1 MTNAAANS
9 KGDSMS
15 DPLLLETI
23 DDQGVMTLTLN
34 HDPTRNALT
43 GNGLAEALL
52 DAFARIETNPKVKVL
67 ILTAQGK
74 VFSSGGSFNEMARQI
89 EPEVSSAALRQE
101 YRHGIQ
107 RLPLA
112 LYQLEI
118 PTIAAVNGMA
128 IGAGCDLACMCDIR
142 IASETASF
150 AESFVKVGIIPG
162 DGGAWFLPRIIGM
175 ARAVE
180 MSMTGEPVDASTA
193 LAWGLVSRVV
203 PQSHLQ
209 TAALELAHKMTHTS
223 SDVIRMTKR
232 LLREGQHSSLA
243 NLLELSAAYQA
254 IAHKTPEHAEI
265 VRAFMARKSSKK

>member
-1 MTNAAANS
+1 MA
-9 KGDSMS
+9 GDV
-15 DPLLLETI
+15 LLEAV
-23 DDQGVMTLTLN
+23 DEKGVMILTLN
-34 HDPTRNALT
+34 HEPTRNALT
-43 GNGLAEALL
+43 GTGLTEALL
-52 DAFARIETNPKVKVL
+52 DAFARVERERDIKAL
-67 ILTAQGK
+67 ILTARGK
-74 VFSSGGSFNEMARQI
+74 VFSSGGKIDEMARQI

-112 LYQLEI
+112 LYHLEV
-118 PTIAAVNGMA
+118 PTIAAVNGLA

-142 IASETASF
+142 IASDRASF

-162 DGGAWFLPRIIGM
+162 DGGAWFLPRIVGM

-180 MSMTGEPVDASTA
+180 MSMTGEPVDAHTA

-203 PQSHLQ
+203 TDDQLMP
-209 TAALELAHKMTHTS
+209 AATELAHKMTANS
-223 SDVIRMTKR
+223 PDIIRLTKR
-232 LLREGQHSSLA
+232 LLRESQQSSLA

-265 VRAFMARKSSKK
+265 VRNFMARKSKKKE

>member
-1 MTNAAANS
+1 MTDAV
-9 KGDSMS
+9 
-15 DPLLLETI
+15 LLETV

-34 HDPTRNALT
+34 HEPTRNALT
-43 GNGLAEALL
+43 GTGLTEALL
-52 DAFARIETNPKVKVL
+52 AAFDRIERNREIKAL
-67 ILTAQGK
+67 ILTANGK
-74 VFSSGGSFNEMARQI
+74 VFSSGGKIDEMARQI
-89 EPEVSSAALRQE
+89 KPDVSSAALRQE

-112 LYQLEI
+112 LYQLEV

-162 DGGAWFLPRIIGM
+162 DGGAWFLPRIVGM

-180 MSMTGEPVDASTA
+180 MSMTGEAVDADTA
-193 LAWGLVSRVV
+193 LSWGLVSRVV
-203 PQSHLQ
+203 PQEQLM
-209 TAALELAHKMTHTS
+209 TAAFELAHKMARNS
-223 SDVIRMTKR
+223 PDIVRLTKR
-232 LLREGQHSSLA
+232 LLREGQQSSLS

-254 IAHKTPEHAEI
+254 IAHKTPEHALL
-265 VRAFMARKSSKK
+265 VQAFMDRKSKNKI

>member
-1 MTNAAANS
+1 
-9 KGDSMS
+9 MS
-15 DPLLLETI
+15 EPVLLEAI

-34 HDPTRNALT
+34 HTPTRNALT
-43 GNGLAEALL
+43 GTGLTEALL
-52 DAFARIETNPKVKVL
+52 DAFARIERNRDIKAL

-74 VFSSGGSFNEMARQI
+74 VFSSGGKIDEMARQI
-89 EPEVSSAALRQE
+89 QPEVSAAALRQE

-112 LYQLEI
+112 LYHLEV

-142 IASETASF
+142 IAAQTASF

-162 DGGAWFLPRIIGM
+162 DGGAWFLPRIVGM

-180 MSMTGEPVDASTA
+180 MSMTGEPVDAQTA

-203 PQSHLQ
+203 PDEQLLG
-209 TAALELAHKMTHTS
+209 AATELAHKMTS
-223 SDVIRMTKR
+223 NSPDIIRMTKR
-232 LLREGQHSSLA
+232 LLREGQQSSLS
-243 NLLELSAAYQA
+243 NLLELSAAFQA

-265 VRAFMARKSSKK
+265 VQAFMAKKAQKKP

>member
-1 MTNAAANS
+1 MTDAV
-9 KGDSMS
+9 
-15 DPLLLETI
+15 LLETV

-34 HDPTRNALT
+34 HEPTRNALT
-43 GNGLAEALL
+43 GTGLTEALL
-52 DAFARIETNPKVKVL
+52 AAFERIERNREIKAL
-67 ILTAQGK
+67 ILTATGK
-74 VFSSGGSFNEMARQI
+74 VFSSGGKIDEMARQI
-89 EPEVSSAALRQE
+89 TPEVSSAALRQE

-112 LYQLEI
+112 LYQLEV

-162 DGGAWFLPRIIGM
+162 DGGAWFLPRIVGM

-180 MSMTGEPVDASTA
+180 MSMTGEAVDADTA
-193 LAWGLVSRVV
+193 LSWGLVSRVV
-203 PQSHLQ
+203 SPEQLMV
-209 TAALELAHKMTHTS
+209 TALELAHKMARNS
-223 SDVIRMTKR
+223 PDIIRLTKR
-232 LLREGQHSSLA
+232 LLREGQQSSLS

-254 IAHKTPEHAEI
+254 IAHKTPEHASL
-265 VRAFMARKSSKK
+265 VQAFMDRKSKNKI

>member
-1 MTNAAANS
+1 MTEPIL
-9 KGDSMS
+9 K
-15 DPLLLETI
+15 ETV
-23 DDQGVMTLTLN
+23 DEHGVMTLTLN
-34 HDPTRNALT
+34 HVPTRNALT

-52 DAFARIETNPKVKVL
+52 DAFARIETTPEIKVL
-67 ILTAQGK
+67 VLTAQGK

-89 EPEVSSAALRQE
+89 KPEVQSTALRQE

-118 PTIAAVNGMA
+118 PTIAAVNGLA

-142 IASETASF
+142 IAAQTASF

-193 LAWGLVSRVV
+193 LAWGLVSQVV
-203 PQSHLQ
+203 PDTHLMD
-209 TAALELAHKMTHTS
+209 TALGLAHKMTNTS

-232 LLREGQHSSLA
+232 LLREGQHASLA

-254 IAHKTPEHAEI
+254 IAHKTPEHAAI
-265 VRAFMARKSSKK
+265 VNAFMARKSQKK

>member
-1 MTNAAANS
+1 MTSDVLIES
-9 KGDSMS
+9 KD
-15 DPLLLETI
+15 EH
-23 DDQGVMTLTLN
+23 GVLTLTLN
-34 HDPTRNALT
+34 HLPTRNALT
-43 GNGLAEALL
+43 GTGLTEALL
-52 DAFARIETNPKVKVL
+52 DAFARIEADASIKAL

-74 VFSSGGSFNEMARQI
+74 VFSSGGKIDEMARQI
-89 EPEVSSAALRQE
+89 QPEVTPAALRQE

-142 IASETASF
+142 IASQTATF

-162 DGGAWFLPRIIGM
+162 DGGAWFLPRIVGM

-180 MSMTGEPVDASTA
+180 MSLTGEPVDAETA
-193 LAWGLVSRVV
+193 LQWGLVSRVV
-203 PQSHLQ
+203 PEQDLLT
-209 TAALELAHKMTHTS
+209 TAQALAHKMTVNS
-223 SDVIRMTKR
+223 PDVIRMTKR
-232 LLREGQHSSLA
+232 LLREGQQSSLA

-254 IAHKTPEHAEI
+254 IAHKTPEHAQI
-265 VRAFMARKSSKK
+265 INDFMARKAAKVASSK